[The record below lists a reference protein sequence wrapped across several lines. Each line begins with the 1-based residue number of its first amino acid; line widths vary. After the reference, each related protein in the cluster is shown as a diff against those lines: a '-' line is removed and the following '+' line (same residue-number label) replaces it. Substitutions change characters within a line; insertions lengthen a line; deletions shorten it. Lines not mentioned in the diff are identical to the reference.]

1 MKIESYQNNFNN
13 KEISIFKSM
22 IVVAIFII
30 VLSLIIVFNNE
41 FYNYYS
47 GYGVL
52 ENDNEISI
60 LIDIND
66 LNKITNNNKI
76 IIERTTFS
84 YKVISIDEANIEYG
98 NNILKKVIIEVLL
111 TKELNIKNNYIKYK
125 IITSKDTILNY
136 ILNTIK
142 GE

>member
-52 ENDNEISI
+52 EKDNEISI

-84 YKVISIDEANIEYG
+84 YKIISIDEANIEYG
-98 NNILKKVIIEVLL
+98 NNILKKVLIEVLL